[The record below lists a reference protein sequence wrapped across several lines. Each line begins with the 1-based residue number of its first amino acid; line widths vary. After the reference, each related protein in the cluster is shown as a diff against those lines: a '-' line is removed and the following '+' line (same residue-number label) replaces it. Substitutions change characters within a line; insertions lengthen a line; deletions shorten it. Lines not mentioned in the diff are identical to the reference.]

1 MSFQTEFDKAY
12 EAKHNEDFE
21 IVLLFLEDWEDR
33 ADLEHIPYIMRFF
46 YEHTPDD
53 VLNSTVINVLRNII
67 DKKTEKAI
75 VTIILNISILL
86 QEKADYYID
95 DIIDLLFEYD
105 DYAGFFADALFYVS
119 IDVRQII
126 LKYLYQDL
134 ENKYSSESA
143 KKIIFIY
150 NKLKKEKGS
159 ERPIF
164 KGVTKKC
171 PFCAEIIWHEAIFC
185 RFCGRNLPP
194 VDDDN

>member
-1 MSFQTEFDKAY
+1 MSFQTDFDKAY
-12 EAKHNEDFE
+12 EAKKNEDFE
-21 IVLLFLEDWEDR
+21 IILSFLEDWENR

-46 YEHTPDD
+46 YEHTPND
-53 VLNSTVINVLRNII
+53 VLNDAVIDVLRNII
-67 DKKTEKAI
+67 DEKAEKAI
-75 VTIILNISILL
+75 VTIIQNLSILL
-86 QEKADYYID
+86 QEKANYYID

-119 IDVRQII
+119 FDVRQII
-126 LKYLYQDL
+126 LEYLYRDL
-134 ENKYSSESA
+134 EYKYYSESA
-143 KKIIFIY
+143 KKVLFIY

-171 PFCAEIIWHEAIFC
+171 PFCAEIIWHEAIVC

-194 VDDDN
+194 SDVY